1 MNVRLVVRQVIAAS
15 IVALW
20 ATAATAASTSAPTHV
35 ELLIRNVVI
44 YDGSGGEPFKG
55 DIAISRRRVVA
66 IGAQLQKTTADRT
79 VDAHGLAAA
88 PGFINVLSHAGDTL
102 IYDGRGMSD
111 IKQGITLELMG
122 EGESYGPLTDAMR
135 AESVQLQSDIHYDIT
150 WSTLG
155 EFLDFLAKK
164 GTSINIASFVGA
176 ATVRAHEIGLVD
188 RAPTAAELARMQD
201 LVRAAMREGALGVSS
216 ALVYSPGVYAKSDEL
231 IALARAAGEY
241 GGGYIS
247 HIRNEADQLLEAI
260 DEMIHITREA
270 QVHGE
275 VHHLKAAGQR
285 NWPKMRQAIEKIEA
299 ARATGLPLTA
309 NMYSYNASSTGLN
322 ATMPPWVQE
331 GGLDA
336 WIERLKQPEIRK
348 RVIAEMRIPNTQ
360 WDNSFANVSS
370 PAGIVFVS
378 FKTEKLKPLTGKT
391 LAEVAKLRGT
401 APEDTLIDLVIE
413 DHNDIGAAYFDMA
426 EDNIRLGLSQP
437 WVSLETDGGAMAP
450 EGVFLTRSDHPRS
463 YGSLTRFLGR
473 YVREQKVTTLPD
485 AIRRLTRLPA
495 QNWKLR
501 DRGCLDQGCHA
512 DIVIFDPATI
522 TDHATFAQPALFS
535 SGIVH
540 VFVNGSQVLKDGQ
553 HTGAKPGEVVHGPGW
568 KQGARPA
575 VTPSS

>member
-1 MNVRLVVRQVIAAS
+1 MNLRHAIKQIAAS
-15 IVALW
+15 AIALGV
-20 ATAATAASTSAPTHV
+20 TAAASAAAPAHV
-35 ELLIRNVVI
+35 ELLIRNAVI
-44 YDGSGGEPFKG
+44 YDGSGGTPFKG
-55 DIAISRRRVVA
+55 DIAVSKRRIVA
-66 IGAQLQKTTADRT
+66 IGAQLNSVAADRV
-79 VDAHGLAAA
+79 VDARGLAAA
-88 PGFINVLSHAGDTL
+88 PGFINTLSHTGDTL
-102 IYDGRGMSD
+102 MYDGRGMSD
-111 IKQGITLELMG
+111 IKQGITLELVG
-122 EGESYGPLTDAMR
+122 EGESYGPLTQAMQ
-135 AESVQLQSDIHYDIT
+135 AERRKSQSDIYYDIT

-164 GTSINIASFVGA
+164 GISPNIASFVGA
-176 ATVRAHEIGLVD
+176 ATVRTHEIGLVD
-188 RAPTAAELARMQD
+188 RAPTPQELKRMQD

-216 ALVYSPGVYAKSDEL
+216 ALVYSPGIYAKTDEL

-241 GGGYIS
+241 GGGYTS

-270 QVHGE
+270 KVHGE

-299 ARATGLPLTA
+299 ARAAGVPLTA

-336 WIERLKQPEIRK
+336 WIERLKQPQIRK
-348 RVIAEMRIPNTQ
+348 RVIAEMRLPNTA

-370 PAGIVFVS
+370 AAGIVFVS

-391 LAEVAKLRGT
+391 LAEVARLRGT
-401 APEDTLIDLVIE
+401 GPEDTLIDLVIE
-413 DHNDIGAAYFDMA
+413 DHNDVSAAYFDMS
-426 EDNIRLGLSQP
+426 EDNIRLGLSKP

-473 YVREQKVTTLPD
+473 YVREQKVATLPD

-501 DRGCLDQGCHA
+501 DRGCLDPGCHA
-512 DIVIFDPATI
+512 DIVIFDPVTI
-522 TDHATFAQPALFS
+522 ADRATFAQPGLFS
-535 SGIVH
+535 SGVVH
-540 VFVNGSQVLKDGQ
+540 VFVNGTQVLKDGE

-568 KQGARPA
+568 KPA
-575 VTPSS
+575 VAAVTTPSS